1 MRAVLV
7 NCFDTYENNRVKLVK
22 KYLISKGYEVTI
34 IQSDFSHFHKV
45 HLNKAKSDVI
55 SVETSPYKK
64 NLSIE
69 RLISH
74 YKFSKEAFK
83 IVENLEPDLIYALIP
98 PNFLAKFAAAYKK
111 KNPKVEL
118 VLDLIDLWPET
129 MPLPIKKTIFPL
141 SLWSR
146 LRDNYLKYSDLIIT
160 ECDLYQEVLYDVL
173 KDLRVK
179 TLYLA
184 KEEIGLNVNPQLNKE
199 EINLAYLGSINN
211 IIDIPKITKIIEAI
225 LRIKPVTL
233 NIIGD
238 GEKKEELIFAVENIG
253 AKVVDYGKIFNH
265 IEKQHI
271 FDKCHFGLNIMKST
285 VCVGLTMKSIDY
297 FQHGLPI
304 INNIPSDTA
313 KLVDKYGI
321 GINILNSED
330 IVKNINHDNLN
341 KISKSREV
349 VFDVFQA
356 NFSVKAFNKRM
367 EEIFSE
373 I

>member
-7 NCFDTYENNRVKLVK
+7 NCFDTYENNRVNLVK
-22 KYLISKGYEVTI
+22 KHLISKGYEVTI
-34 IQSDFSHFHKV
+34 VQSDFSHFHKV
-45 HLNKAKSDVI
+45 HLNRAKDDMI
-55 SVETSPYKK
+55 SVETLPYKK

-69 RLISH
+69 RLVSH
-74 YKFSKEAFK
+74 YKFSKDAFK
-83 IVENLEPDLIYALIP
+83 IVEDLKPDLIYTLIP
-98 PNFLAKFAAAYKK
+98 PNYLAKFAAAYKK
-111 KNPKVEL
+111 KNPKVKL

-141 SLWSR
+141 SLWGG

-184 KEEIGLNVNPQLNKE
+184 KEEIELNVNSQLNKE

-211 IIDIPKITKIIEAI
+211 IIDIPKITEIIEAI

-253 AKVVDYGKIFNH
+253 AKVVDYGKIFDP

-304 INNIPSDTA
+304 INNIPADTA
-313 KLVDKYGI
+313 KLVEEYGV
-321 GINILNSED
+321 GINLLTNED
-330 IVKNINHDNLN
+330 IATKINEFNLMEISNNKLDATLLFHD
-341 KISKSREV
+341 KFSTSAF
-349 VFDVFQA
+349 FDTMD
-356 NFSVKAFNKRM
+356 SM
-367 EEIFSE
+367 I
-373 I
+373 